1 MTTRD
6 RPPSE
11 GLSTTAGGRA
21 VPLARERARG
31 RRNLEDPL
39 LGWSAAL
46 GVALLALFLRLWKLG
61 SPKEFEF
68 DETYYA
74 KDAWSMANHGY
85 VRDYVEDADELILN
99 GKTTDVWGAEPSMI
113 VHPELGKWL
122 IALGE
127 KAFGMDPFGWRIS
140 AAVVGAL
147 MVLVMCRLA
156 RRLTGSTA
164 LGCVAGL
171 LLSLDGLHFVLSRLA
186 LLDIFLAFFLL
197 CAVSCLVIDRDWCRA
212 RMARLLDGRESHDDW
227 GPVRPL
233 LFRPW
238 LVLAGVCFGLAIGTK
253 WTAAVP
259 MAAFGIL
266 VWLWSA
272 GARRSFGVR
281 WPVLRS
287 ALVDGV
293 PAFAQ
298 LVLVALVVYVG
309 TWTGWLVHAGEYEEH
324 LSSTQY
330 TRFVEEGP
338 CDGEETNN
346 VERDEGSWP
355 TATQPDATGPAEAV
369 QSLRSLWYYH
379 QDLFTFHTH
388 YLNCSEHVYGS
399 KPSGWLFL
407 NRPVGVAADT
417 GIEPGTR
424 GCEAPSGSTC
434 LRQVLLLGTPM
445 LWWGG
450 IVALLYALAMWVGA
464 RDWRF
469 GVAIVGTAS
478 TWLPWLRYDDR
489 PIFIFYAIAMLPFVV
504 LAITL
509 AMGRLIGPSRLPS
522 PRRTAGVI
530 LAGSF
535 FVLVLV
541 NFAWFWPVYTNELL
555 TRSEWLDRIWFAR
568 WI

>member
-1 MTTRD
+1 VRSLDHARD
-6 RPPSE
+6 E
-11 GLSTTAGGRA
+11 GLSTTADGRA
-21 VPLARERARG
+21 VPLARDRAR
-31 RRNLEDPL
+31 RRRDLDDPL
-39 LGWSAAL
+39 TSWGAAL
-46 GVALLALFLRLWKLG
+46 GVTLLALVLRLWHLG
-61 SPKEFEF
+61 TPKEFEF

-85 VRDYVEDADELILN
+85 ARQYVEDADKQILD
-99 GKTTDVWGAEPSMI
+99 GRTTGLWTDDPSMI
-113 VHPELGKWL
+113 VHPEVGKWL

-147 MVLVMCRLA
+147 MVLVMCRLV

-197 CAVSCLVIDRDWCRA
+197 CAATCLVIDRDWHRA
-212 RMARLLDGRESHDDW
+212 RMAAAVVGPVPPSSW

-238 LVLAGVCFGLAIGTK
+238 LVLGGGCFGLAIGTK

-259 MAAFGIL
+259 LAAFGIL

-281 WPVLRS
+281 RPVLRS
-287 ALVDGV
+287 AFVDGL

-298 LVLVALVVYVG
+298 LVLVAFVVYLG
-309 TWTGWLVHAGEYEEH
+309 TWTGWLMHAGEYEEH
-324 LSSTQY
+324 LSATQY
-330 TRFVEEGP
+330 TRFVAEAAECGGDP
-338 CDGEETNN
+338 TLDDD
-346 VERDEGSWP
+346 RWP
-355 TATQPDATGPAEAV
+355 TASQKDATGPAEAV
-369 QSLRSLWYYH
+369 QSLRSLWSYH

-388 YLNCSEHVYGS
+388 FLNCSDHTYRS
-399 KPSGWLFL
+399 QPAGWLLL

-417 GIEPGTR
+417 DIQPGAQ
-424 GCEAPSGSTC
+424 GCDAPEGSTC
-434 LRQVLLLGTPM
+434 LRQVLLLGTPV

-450 IVALLYALAMWVGA
+450 IVALLFAVATWIGA

-469 GVAIVGTAS
+469 GFAVVGTAS

-489 PIFIFYAIAMLPFVV
+489 PIFLFYAVAMLPFVV
-504 LAITL
+504 VALAL

-522 PRRTAGVI
+522 TRRTVGVVV
-530 LAGSF
+530 AGSF

-541 NFAWFWPVYTNELL
+541 NFAWFWPIYTHELL
-555 TRSEWLDRIWFAR
+555 TRSEWLDRIWFKR

>member
-1 MTTRD
+1 VTTVD
-6 RPPSE
+6 RAPSE
-11 GLSTTAGGRA
+11 GLSTTADGRP
-21 VPLARERARG
+21 VPVARERARRP
-31 RRNLEDPL
+31 RRSRDLDDPL
-39 LGWSAAL
+39 TSWGAAL
-46 GVALLALFLRLWKLG
+46 GVTLLALFLRLWHLG
-61 SPKEFEF
+61 TPHEFEF

-74 KDAWSMANHGY
+74 KDAWSMAHHGY
-85 VRDYVEDADELILN
+85 VREYVEDADKLILD
-99 GKTTDVWGAEPSMI
+99 GKTSGLWTDDPSMI
-113 VHPELGKWL
+113 VHPEAGKWV

-147 MVLVMCRLA
+147 MVLVMCRLV

-197 CAVSCLVIDRDWCRA
+197 CAVTCLVVDRDWYRD
-212 RMARLLDGRESHDDW
+212 RMAAAVDGPLAPSSW

-233 LFRPW
+233 LLRPW
-238 LVLAGVCFGLAIGTK
+238 LVLAGVFFGLAIGTK

-259 MAAFGIL
+259 LAAFGVM

-287 ALVDGV
+287 AVVDGL

-298 LVLVALVVYVG
+298 LVLVAFVVYVG
-309 TWTGWLVHAGEYEEH
+309 TWTGWLMHAGEYEEH
-324 LSSTQY
+324 LSATQY
-330 TRFVEEGP
+330 TRFVAEGAT
-338 CDGEETNN
+338 CDDDPTLDDD
-346 VERDEGSWP
+346 RWP
-355 TATQPDATGPAEAV
+355 TATQPDATGPAEVV
-369 QSLRSLWYYH
+369 QSLRSLWSYH
-379 QDLFTFHTH
+379 QDLLTFHTH
-388 YLNCSEHVYGS
+388 FLNCSDHTYRS
-399 KPSGWLFL
+399 QPAGWLLL
-407 NRPVGVAADT
+407 NRPVGVAAETD
-417 GIEPGTR
+417 IQPGTD
-424 GCEAPSGSTC
+424 GCDAPADSTC

-450 IVALLYALAMWVGA
+450 ILALLYAVVRWVGA

-469 GVAIVGTAS
+469 GFAVVGTAS

-489 PIFIFYAIAMLPFVV
+489 PIFLFYAVAMLPFVV
-504 LAITL
+504 VAITL
-509 AMGRLIGPSRLPS
+509 TMGRLIGPSRLPS
-522 PRRTAGVI
+522 SRRTAGVVV
-530 LAGSF
+530 AGSF

-541 NFAWFWPVYTNELL
+541 NFAWFWPIYTDELL
-555 TRSEWLDRIWFAR
+555 TRAEWLDRIWFKR